1 MSLEIPLGSFLKDK
15 IMKKKKKNIMRK
27 HAQFKG
33 FKSEMDFEVFIR
45 DRADSLEDLGAKDR
59 MYDYFLGTVIRGFD
73 HLLRLK
79 EEHNQSKPKSRLF
92 LAEADKQYIYCRAI
106 IGGIRTFYKNGKE
119 IERLL
124 LLDPTYKI
132 SLLKVENPEEQS
144 ATFYDAGQ
152 VRKDKVIDNH
162 IWVDIAEMSVFN
174 ADKRYPLTVGAEI
187 GFTAKVYSYKGKT
200 THDVRGKQ
208 VKYGLKEIIVNE
220 IGYQTYI
227 QKYYIGKF
235 VSLLNLDFK
244 DFELLMWDKAQ
255 ERFIKNKKQNRK
267 YYELIEGV
275 NENLTEAEF
284 DDTFYQVSSKFL
296 FELDPLARKAL
307 EAYFKKR
314 QNGEF
319 DSP

>member
-1 MSLEIPLGSFLKDK
+1 
-15 IMKKKKKNIMRK
+15 MRK
-27 HAQFKG
+27 QAQFKG
-33 FKSEMDFEVFIR
+33 IKSEMDFEVFIR

-92 LAEADKQYIYCRAI
+92 LAEADKQYIYCRAV

-152 VRKDKVIDNH
+152 SRKDKVIDNH

-244 DFELLMWDKAQ
+244 NFELLMWDKAQ
-255 ERFIKNKKQNRK
+255 ERFIKNKKQNRN

>member
-1 MSLEIPLGSFLKDK
+1 
-15 IMKKKKKNIMRK
+15 MRK

-152 VRKDKVIDNH
+152 SRKDKVIDNH

-255 ERFIKNKKQNRK
+255 EQFIKNKKQNRK

-307 EAYFKKR
+307 EAYVKKR

-319 DSP
+319 DSQK

>member
-1 MSLEIPLGSFLKDK
+1 
-15 IMKKKKKNIMRK
+15 MKKIKKKNFLRK
-27 HAQFKG
+27 HAQFQG

-45 DRADSLEDLGAKDR
+45 DRADHLEDLGTKAR

-92 LAEADKQYIYCRAI
+92 LAEADGQYVYCRAI
-106 IGGIRTFYKNGKE
+106 VGGTRTFYKNGKE
-119 IERLL
+119 TERLL

-174 ADKRYPLTVGAEI
+174 ADKRYPLTIGAEI

-208 VKYGLKEIIVNE
+208 VKFGLKEIAINE

-235 VSLLNLDFK
+235 VGLLNLDFR
-244 DFELLMWDKAQ
+244 DFELLTWDKAQ
-255 ERFIKNKKQNRK
+255 ECFVKNDNQNQK
-267 YYELIEGV
+267 YYDLIGRV
-275 NENLTEAEF
+275 NENLTEIEF
-284 DDTFYQVSSKFL
+284 DEEFYQVSSKFL
-296 FELDPLARKAL
+296 FEFDPLSRKAL
-307 EAYFKKR
+307 EAYSRKKR
-314 QNGEF
+314 NGEF
-319 DSP
+319 D

>member
-1 MSLEIPLGSFLKDK
+1 
-15 IMKKKKKNIMRK
+15 MKKIKKKNFLRK
-27 HAQFKG
+27 HAQFQG

-45 DRADSLEDLGAKDR
+45 DRADHLEDLGTKAR

-92 LAEADKQYIYCRAI
+92 LAEADGQYVYCRAI
-106 IGGIRTFYKNGKE
+106 VGGTRTFYKNGKE
-119 IERLL
+119 TERLL

-152 VRKDKVIDNH
+152 IRKDKVIDNH

-174 ADKRYPLTVGAEI
+174 ADKRYPLTIGAEI

-208 VKYGLKEIIVNE
+208 VKFGLKEIAINE

-235 VSLLNLDFK
+235 VGLLNLDFR
-244 DFELLMWDKAQ
+244 DFELLTWDKAQ
-255 ERFIKNKKQNRK
+255 ECFVKNDNQNQK
-267 YYELIEGV
+267 YYDLIRRV
-275 NENLTEAEF
+275 NENLTEIEF
-284 DDTFYQVSSKFL
+284 DEEFYQVSSKFL
-296 FELDPLARKAL
+296 FEFDPLSRKAL
-307 EAYFKKR
+307 EAYSKKKR
-314 QNGEF
+314 NGEF
-319 DSP
+319 

>member
-1 MSLEIPLGSFLKDK
+1 
-15 IMKKKKKNIMRK
+15 MKKIKKKNFLRK
-27 HAQFKG
+27 HAQFQG

-45 DRADSLEDLGAKDR
+45 DRADHLEDLGTKAR

-92 LAEADKQYIYCRAI
+92 LAEADGQYVYCRAI
-106 IGGIRTFYKNGKE
+106 VGGTRTFYKNGKE
-119 IERLL
+119 TERLL

-174 ADKRYPLTVGAEI
+174 ADKRYPLTIGAEI

-208 VKYGLKEIIVNE
+208 VKFGLKEIAINE

-235 VSLLNLDFK
+235 VVLLNLDFR
-244 DFELLMWDKAQ
+244 DFELLTWDKAQ
-255 ERFIKNKKQNRK
+255 ECFVKNDNQNQK
-267 YYELIEGV
+267 YYDLIGRV
-275 NENLTEAEF
+275 NENLTEIEF
-284 DDTFYQVSSKFL
+284 DEEFYQVSSKFL
-296 FELDPLARKAL
+296 FE
-307 EAYFKKR
+307 
-314 QNGEF
+314 F
-319 DSP
+319 DSISS

>member
-1 MSLEIPLGSFLKDK
+1 
-15 IMKKKKKNIMRK
+15 MKKIKKKNFLRK
-27 HAQFKG
+27 HAQFQG

-45 DRADSLEDLGAKDR
+45 DRADHLEDLGTKAR

-79 EEHNQSKPKSRLF
+79 EEHNQSKPKTRLF
-92 LAEADKQYIYCRAI
+92 LAEADGQYVYCRAI
-106 IGGIRTFYKNGKE
+106 VGGTRTFYKNGKE
-119 IERLL
+119 TERLL

-152 VRKDKVIDNH
+152 IRKDKVIDNH

-174 ADKRYPLTVGAEI
+174 ADKRYPLAIGAEI

-208 VKYGLKEIIVNE
+208 VKFGLKEIAINE

-227 QKYYIGKF
+227 QKYYVGKF
-235 VSLLNLDFK
+235 VGLLNLDFR
-244 DFELLMWDKAQ
+244 DFELLTWDKAQ
-255 ERFIKNKKQNRK
+255 ECFVKNEKQNQK
-267 YYELIEGV
+267 YYDLIGRV
-275 NENLTEAEF
+275 NENLTEIEF
-284 DDTFYQVSSKFL
+284 DEEFYQVSSKFL
-296 FELDPLARKAL
+296 FEFDPLSRKAL
-307 EAYFKKR
+307 EAYSRKKR
-314 QNGEF
+314 NGEF
-319 DSP
+319 D

>member
-1 MSLEIPLGSFLKDK
+1 
-15 IMKKKKKNIMRK
+15 MKKIKKKNFLRK
-27 HAQFKG
+27 HAQFQG

-45 DRADSLEDLGAKDR
+45 DRADHLEDLGTKAR

-92 LAEADKQYIYCRAI
+92 LAEADGQYVYCRAVV
-106 IGGIRTFYKNGKE
+106 GGIRTFYKNGKE
-119 IERLL
+119 TERLL

-162 IWVDIAEMSVFN
+162 IWVDIAEMRVFN
-174 ADKRYPLTVGAEI
+174 ADKRYPLAIGAEI

-208 VKYGLKEIIVNE
+208 VKFGLKEIAINE

-227 QKYYIGKF
+227 QKYYVGKF
-235 VSLLNLDFK
+235 VGLLNLDFR
-244 DFELLMWDKAQ
+244 DFELLTWDKAQ
-255 ERFIKNKKQNRK
+255 ECFVKNEKQNQK
-267 YYELIEGV
+267 YYDLIRRV
-275 NENLTEAEF
+275 NENLTEIEF
-284 DDTFYQVSSKFL
+284 DEEFYQVSSKFL
-296 FELDPLARKAL
+296 FEFDPLSRKAL
-307 EAYFKKR
+307 EAYSRKKR
-314 QNGEF
+314 NGEF
-319 DSP
+319 NRSS

>member
-1 MSLEIPLGSFLKDK
+1 
-15 IMKKKKKNIMRK
+15 MRK

-45 DRADSLEDLGAKDR
+45 DRTDNLEDLGTKAR

-92 LAEADKQYIYCRAI
+92 LAEADKQYIYCRAV

-152 VRKDKVIDNH
+152 SRKDKVIDNH

-255 ERFIKNKKQNRK
+255 ECFVKNKKQNRK

-307 EAYFKKR
+307 EAYVKKR

>member
-1 MSLEIPLGSFLKDK
+1 
-15 IMKKKKKNIMRK
+15 MRK

-92 LAEADKQYIYCRAI
+92 LAEADKQYIYCRAV

-152 VRKDKVIDNH
+152 SRKDKVIDNH

-227 QKYYIGKF
+227 QKFYIGKF

-244 DFELLMWDKAQ
+244 GFELLMWDKAQ
-255 ERFIKNKKQNRK
+255 ECFVKNKKQNRN

-275 NENLTEAEF
+275 NENLTEVEF

-307 EAYFKKR
+307 EAYVKKR

>member
-1 MSLEIPLGSFLKDK
+1 
-15 IMKKKKKNIMRK
+15 MRK

-92 LAEADKQYIYCRAI
+92 LAEADKQYIYCRAV

-152 VRKDKVIDNH
+152 SRKDKVIDNH

-174 ADKRYPLTVGAEI
+174 ADKRYPLTVGAEM

-244 DFELLMWDKAQ
+244 NFELLMWDKAQ
-255 ERFIKNKKQNRK
+255 ERFIKNKKQNRN

>member
-1 MSLEIPLGSFLKDK
+1 
-15 IMKKKKKNIMRK
+15 MRK

-92 LAEADKQYIYCRAI
+92 LAEADKQYIYCRAV

-152 VRKDKVIDNH
+152 SRKDKVIDNH

-235 VSLLNLDFK
+235 ISLLNLDFK

-255 ERFIKNKKQNRK
+255 ERFIRNKKQNRK

-307 EAYFKKR
+307 EAYSRKKR
-314 QNGEF
+314 NGEF
-319 DSP
+319 

>member
-1 MSLEIPLGSFLKDK
+1 
-15 IMKKKKKNIMRK
+15 MKKIKKKNFLRK
-27 HAQFKG
+27 HAQFQG

-45 DRADSLEDLGAKDR
+45 DRADHLEDLGTKAR

-92 LAEADKQYIYCRAI
+92 LAEADGQYVYCRAI
-106 IGGIRTFYKNGKE
+106 VGGTRTFYKNGKE
-119 IERLL
+119 TERLL

-174 ADKRYPLTVGAEI
+174 ADKRYPLTIGAEI

-208 VKYGLKEIIVNE
+208 VKFGLKEIAINE

-235 VSLLNLDFK
+235 VGLLNLDFR
-244 DFELLMWDKAQ
+244 DFELLTWDKAQ
-255 ERFIKNKKQNRK
+255 ECFVKNDNQNQK
-267 YYELIEGV
+267 YYDLIGRV
-275 NENLTEAEF
+275 NENLTEIEF
-284 DDTFYQVSSKFL
+284 DEEFYQVSSKFL
-296 FELDPLARKAL
+296 FEFDPLARKAL

>member
-1 MSLEIPLGSFLKDK
+1 
-15 IMKKKKKNIMRK
+15 MKKIKKKNFLRK
-27 HAQFKG
+27 HAQFQG

-45 DRADSLEDLGAKDR
+45 DRADHLEDLGTKAR

-92 LAEADKQYIYCRAI
+92 LAEADGQYVYCRAVV
-106 IGGIRTFYKNGKE
+106 GGIRTFYKNGKE
-119 IERLL
+119 TERLL

-174 ADKRYPLTVGAEI
+174 ADKRYPLTIGAEI

-208 VKYGLKEIIVNE
+208 VKFGLKEIAINE

-227 QKYYIGKF
+227 QKYYVGKF
-235 VSLLNLDFK
+235 VGLLNLDFR
-244 DFELLMWDKAQ
+244 DFELLTWDKTQ
-255 ERFIKNKKQNRK
+255 ECFVKNEKQNQK
-267 YYELIEGV
+267 YYDLIGRV
-275 NENLTEAEF
+275 NENLTEIEF
-284 DDTFYQVSSKFL
+284 DEEFYQVSSKFL
-296 FELDPLARKAL
+296 FEFDPLSRKAL
-307 EAYFKKR
+307 EAYSRKKR
-314 QNGEF
+314 NGEF
-319 DSP
+319 D

>member
-1 MSLEIPLGSFLKDK
+1 
-15 IMKKKKKNIMRK
+15 MRK
-27 HAQFKG
+27 HAQFQG
-33 FKSEMDFEVFIR
+33 FKTEMDFEVFIR
-45 DRADSLEDLGAKDR
+45 DRADNLEDLGTKAR

-92 LAEADKQYIYCRAI
+92 LAEADKQYIYCRAVV
-106 IGGIRTFYKNGKE
+106 GGIRTFYKNGKE

-152 VRKDKVIDNH
+152 SRKDKVIDNH
-162 IWVDIAEMSVFN
+162 IWVDIDEMSVFN
-174 ADKRYPLTVGAEI
+174 ADKRYPLTVGVEV
-187 GFTAKVYSYKGKT
+187 GFVAKVYSYRGKT
-200 THDVRGKQ
+200 THDIRGKQ
-208 VKYGLKEIIVNE
+208 VKYGLKEIVINE

-235 VSLLNLDFK
+235 ISLLNLDFK
-244 DFELLMWDKAQ
+244 DFELLVWDKAQ

-275 NENLTEAEF
+275 NENLTEVEF

-307 EAYFKKR
+307 EAYVKKR

>member
-244 DFELLMWDKAQ
+244 NFELLMWDKAQ
-255 ERFIKNKKQNRK
+255 ERFIKNKKQNRN

-319 DSP
+319 DSL

>member
-132 SLLKVENPEEQS
+132 SLLKVENPEEES

-152 VRKDKVIDNH
+152 SRKDKVIDNH

-244 DFELLMWDKAQ
+244 NFELLMWDKAQ
-255 ERFIKNKKQNRK
+255 ERFIKNKKQNRN

>member
-1 MSLEIPLGSFLKDK
+1 
-15 IMKKKKKNIMRK
+15 MKKIKKKNFLRK
-27 HAQFKG
+27 HAQFQG

-45 DRADSLEDLGAKDR
+45 DRADHLEDLGTKAR

-92 LAEADKQYIYCRAI
+92 LAEADGQYVYCRAVV
-106 IGGIRTFYKNGKE
+106 GGIRTFYKNGKE
-119 IERLL
+119 TERLL

-152 VRKDKVIDNH
+152 VRKDKFIDNH
-162 IWVDIAEMSVFN
+162 IWVDIAEMRVFN
-174 ADKRYPLTVGAEI
+174 ADKRYPLAIGAEI

-208 VKYGLKEIIVNE
+208 IKFGLKEIAINE

-227 QKYYIGKF
+227 QKYYVGKF
-235 VSLLNLDFK
+235 VGLLNLDFR
-244 DFELLMWDKAQ
+244 DFELLTWDKAQ
-255 ERFIKNKKQNRK
+255 ECFVKNEKQNQK
-267 YYELIEGV
+267 YYDLIRRV
-275 NENLTEAEF
+275 NENLTEIEF
-284 DDTFYQVSSKFL
+284 DEEFYQVSSKFL
-296 FELDPLARKAL
+296 FEFDPLSRKAL
-307 EAYFKKR
+307 EAYSRKKR
-314 QNGEF
+314 NGEF
-319 DSP
+319 NRSS

>member
-1 MSLEIPLGSFLKDK
+1 
-15 IMKKKKKNIMRK
+15 MKKIKKKNFLRK
-27 HAQFKG
+27 HAQFQG

-45 DRADSLEDLGAKDR
+45 DRADRLEDLGTKAR

-92 LAEADKQYIYCRAI
+92 LAEADGQYVYCRAI
-106 IGGIRTFYKNGKE
+106 VGGTRTFYKNGKE
-119 IERLL
+119 TERLL

-174 ADKRYPLTVGAEI
+174 ADKRYPLTIGAEI

-200 THDVRGKQ
+200 THNVRGKQ
-208 VKYGLKEIIVNE
+208 VKFGLKEIAVNE

-235 VSLLNLDFK
+235 VGLLNLDFR
-244 DFELLMWDKAQ
+244 DFELLTWDKAQ
-255 ERFIKNKKQNRK
+255 ECFIKNDNQNQK
-267 YYELIEGV
+267 YYDLIGRV
-275 NENLTEAEF
+275 NENLTEIEF
-284 DDTFYQVSSKFL
+284 DEEFYQVSSKFL
-296 FELDPLARKAL
+296 FEFDPFSRKAL
-307 EAYFKKR
+307 EAYSRKKR
-314 QNGEF
+314 NGEF
-319 DSP
+319 

>member
-92 LAEADKQYIYCRAI
+92 LAEADKQYIYCRAV

-152 VRKDKVIDNH
+152 SRKDKVIDNH

-244 DFELLMWDKAQ
+244 GFELLMWDKAQ
-255 ERFIKNKKQNRK
+255 ECFVKNKKQNRN

-275 NENLTEAEF
+275 NENLTEVEF

-307 EAYFKKR
+307 EAYVKKR

>member
-1 MSLEIPLGSFLKDK
+1 
-15 IMKKKKKNIMRK
+15 MRK

-92 LAEADKQYIYCRAI
+92 LAEADKQYIYCRAV

-152 VRKDKVIDNH
+152 SRKDKVIDNH

-244 DFELLMWDKAQ
+244 GFELLMWDKAQ
-255 ERFIKNKKQNRK
+255 ECFVKNKKQNRN

-275 NENLTEAEF
+275 NENLTEVEF

-307 EAYFKKR
+307 EAYVKKR

>member
-1 MSLEIPLGSFLKDK
+1 
-15 IMKKKKKNIMRK
+15 MRK

-187 GFTAKVYSYKGKT
+187 SFTAKVYSYKGKT

>member
-1 MSLEIPLGSFLKDK
+1 
-15 IMKKKKKNIMRK
+15 MRK

-92 LAEADKQYIYCRAI
+92 LAEADKQYIYCRAV

-307 EAYFKKR
+307 EAYVKKR

-319 DSP
+319 DSQK

>member
-1 MSLEIPLGSFLKDK
+1 
-15 IMKKKKKNIMRK
+15 MRK

-92 LAEADKQYIYCRAI
+92 LAETDKQYIYCRAV

-152 VRKDKVIDNH
+152 SRKDKVIDNH

-244 DFELLMWDKAQ
+244 NFELLMWDKAQ
-255 ERFIKNKKQNRK
+255 ERFIKNKKQNRN

>member
-1 MSLEIPLGSFLKDK
+1 
-15 IMKKKKKNIMRK
+15 MRK

-92 LAEADKQYIYCRAI
+92 LAEADNQYIYCRAI

-152 VRKDKVIDNH
+152 SRKDKVIDNH

-244 DFELLMWDKAQ
+244 GFELLMWDKAQ
-255 ERFIKNKKQNRK
+255 ECFVKNKKQNRK

-275 NENLTEAEF
+275 NENLTEVEF

-307 EAYFKKR
+307 EAYVKKR

>member
-1 MSLEIPLGSFLKDK
+1 
-15 IMKKKKKNIMRK
+15 MRK

-33 FKSEMDFEVFIR
+33 FKSEMDFEVFIC

-92 LAEADKQYIYCRAI
+92 LAEADKQYIYCRAV

-124 LLDPTYKI
+124 LLDPIYKI

-152 VRKDKVIDNH
+152 SRKDKVIDNH

-208 VKYGLKEIIVNE
+208 IKYGLKEIIVNE

-244 DFELLMWDKAQ
+244 NFELLMWDKAQ
-255 ERFIKNKKQNRK
+255 ECFVKNKKQNRK

-275 NENLTEAEF
+275 NENLTEVEF

-307 EAYFKKR
+307 EAYVKKR

>member
-27 HAQFKG
+27 HAQFQG

-45 DRADSLEDLGAKDR
+45 DRADHLEDLGTKAR

-79 EEHNQSKPKSRLF
+79 EEHNQSKPKTRLF
-92 LAEADKQYIYCRAI
+92 LAEADGQYVYCRAI
-106 IGGIRTFYKNGKE
+106 VGGTRTFYKNGKE
-119 IERLL
+119 TERLL

-162 IWVDIAEMSVFN
+162 IWVDIAGMSVFN
-174 ADKRYPLTVGAEI
+174 ADKRYPLAIGAEI

-208 VKYGLKEIIVNE
+208 VKFGLKEIAINE

-227 QKYYIGKF
+227 QKYYVGKF
-235 VSLLNLDFK
+235 VGLLNLDFR
-244 DFELLMWDKAQ
+244 DFELLTWDKAQ
-255 ERFIKNKKQNRK
+255 ECFVKNEKQNQK
-267 YYELIEGV
+267 YYDLIGRV
-275 NENLTEAEF
+275 NENLTEIEF
-284 DDTFYQVSSKFL
+284 DEEFYQVSSKFL
-296 FELDPLARKAL
+296 FEFDPLSRKAL
-307 EAYFKKR
+307 EAYRRKKR
-314 QNGEF
+314 NGEF
-319 DSP
+319 D

>member
-1 MSLEIPLGSFLKDK
+1 
-15 IMKKKKKNIMRK
+15 MRK

-92 LAEADKQYIYCRAI
+92 LAEADKQYIYCRAV

-152 VRKDKVIDNH
+152 SRKDKVIDNH

-255 ERFIKNKKQNRK
+255 ECFVKNKKQNRK

-307 EAYFKKR
+307 EAYVKKR

>member
-1 MSLEIPLGSFLKDK
+1 
-15 IMKKKKKNIMRK
+15 MKKIKKKNFLRK
-27 HAQFKG
+27 HAQFQG

-45 DRADSLEDLGAKDR
+45 DRADHLEDLGTKAR

-79 EEHNQSKPKSRLF
+79 EEHNQSKPKTRLF
-92 LAEADKQYIYCRAI
+92 LAEANGQYVYCRAI
-106 IGGIRTFYKNGKE
+106 VGGTRTFYKNGKE
-119 IERLL
+119 TERLL

-132 SLLKVENPEEQS
+132 SLLKVDNPEEQS

-152 VRKDKVIDNH
+152 SRKDKVIDNH
-162 IWVDIAEMSVFN
+162 IWVDIDEMSVFN
-174 ADKRYPLTVGAEI
+174 ADKRYPLTVGVEV
-187 GFTAKVYSYKGKT
+187 GFVAKVYSYRGKT
-200 THDVRGKQ
+200 THDIRGKQ
-208 VKYGLKEIIVNE
+208 VKYGLKEIVINE

-235 VSLLNLDFK
+235 ISLLNLDFK
-244 DFELLMWDKAQ
+244 DFELLVWDKAQ

-275 NENLTEAEF
+275 NDNLTEAEF

-296 FELDPLARKAL
+296 FEFDPLARKAL
-307 EAYFKKR
+307 EAYSRKKR
-314 QNGEF
+314 NGEF

>member
-1 MSLEIPLGSFLKDK
+1 
-15 IMKKKKKNIMRK
+15 MRK

-45 DRADSLEDLGAKDR
+45 DRADNLEDLGTNAR

-92 LAEADKQYIYCRAI
+92 LAEADKQYIYCRAV

-124 LLDPTYKI
+124 LLDPIYKI

-200 THDVRGKQ
+200 TYDVRGKQ

-244 DFELLMWDKAQ
+244 NFELLMWDKAQ
-255 ERFIKNKKQNRK
+255 ERFIKNKKQNRN

>member
-1 MSLEIPLGSFLKDK
+1 
-15 IMKKKKKNIMRK
+15 MRK

-45 DRADSLEDLGAKDR
+45 DRADNLEDLGTNAR

-152 VRKDKVIDNH
+152 IRKDKVIDNH

-267 YYELIEGV
+267 YYELIESV
-275 NENLTEAEF
+275 NENFTEAEF

-307 EAYFKKR
+307 EAYVKKR

>member
-1 MSLEIPLGSFLKDK
+1 
-15 IMKKKKKNIMRK
+15 MRK

-92 LAEADKQYIYCRAI
+92 LAEADNQYIYCRAI

-152 VRKDKVIDNH
+152 SRKDKVIDNH

-244 DFELLMWDKAQ
+244 NFELLMWDKAQ
-255 ERFIKNKKQNRK
+255 ERFIKNKKQNRN

>member
-1 MSLEIPLGSFLKDK
+1 MI
-15 IMKKKKKNIMRK
+15 
-27 HAQFKG
+27 
-33 FKSEMDFEVFIR
+33 
-45 DRADSLEDLGAKDR
+45 
-59 MYDYFLGTVIRGFD
+59 T
-73 HLLRLK
+73 
-79 EEHNQSKPKSRLF
+79 KSRPAF
-92 LAEADKQYIYCRAI
+92 EPR
-106 IGGIRTFYKNGKE
+106 NP
-119 IERLL
+119 L

-244 DFELLMWDKAQ
+244 NFELLMWDKAQ
-255 ERFIKNKKQNRK
+255 ERFIKNKKQNRN

-319 DSP
+319 DSL

>member
-1 MSLEIPLGSFLKDK
+1 
-15 IMKKKKKNIMRK
+15 MKKIKKKNFLRK
-27 HAQFKG
+27 HAQFQG

-45 DRADSLEDLGAKDR
+45 DRADHLEDLGTKAR

-92 LAEADKQYIYCRAI
+92 LAEADGQYVYCRAVV
-106 IGGIRTFYKNGKE
+106 GGIRTFYKNGKKT
-119 IERLL
+119 ERLL

-162 IWVDIAEMSVFN
+162 IWVDIAEMRVFN
-174 ADKRYPLTVGAEI
+174 ADKRYPLAIGAEI

-208 VKYGLKEIIVNE
+208 VKFGLKEIAINE

-227 QKYYIGKF
+227 QKYYVGKF
-235 VSLLNLDFK
+235 VGLLNLDFR
-244 DFELLMWDKAQ
+244 DFELLTWDKAQ
-255 ERFIKNKKQNRK
+255 ECFVKNEKQNQK
-267 YYELIEGV
+267 YYDLIGRV
-275 NENLTEAEF
+275 NENLTEIEF
-284 DDTFYQVSSKFL
+284 DEEFYQVSSKFL
-296 FELDPLARKAL
+296 FEFDPLSRKAL
-307 EAYFKKR
+307 EAYSRKKR
-314 QNGEF
+314 NGEF
-319 DSP
+319 D

>member
-1 MSLEIPLGSFLKDK
+1 
-15 IMKKKKKNIMRK
+15 MRK

-307 EAYFKKR
+307 EAYVKKR

-319 DSP
+319 DSQK

>member
-45 DRADSLEDLGAKDR
+45 DRTDNLEDLGTKAR

-92 LAEADKQYIYCRAI
+92 LAEADKQYIYCRAV

-152 VRKDKVIDNH
+152 SRKDKVIDNH

-255 ERFIKNKKQNRK
+255 ECFVKNKKQNRK

-307 EAYFKKR
+307 EAYVKKR

>member
-1 MSLEIPLGSFLKDK
+1 
-15 IMKKKKKNIMRK
+15 MRK
-27 HAQFKG
+27 HAQFQG

-92 LAEADKQYIYCRAI
+92 LAEADKQYIYCRAV

-152 VRKDKVIDNH
+152 SRKDKVIDNH
-162 IWVDIAEMSVFN
+162 IWVNIAEMSVFN
-174 ADKRYPLTVGAEI
+174 TDKRYPLTVGAEI

-307 EAYFKKR
+307 EAYVKKR

-319 DSP
+319 DSQK

>member
-1 MSLEIPLGSFLKDK
+1 
-15 IMKKKKKNIMRK
+15 MKKIKKKNFLRK
-27 HAQFKG
+27 HAQFQG

-45 DRADSLEDLGAKDR
+45 DRADHLEDLGTKAR

-92 LAEADKQYIYCRAI
+92 LAEADGQYVYCRAVV
-106 IGGIRTFYKNGKE
+106 GGIRTFYKNGKE
-119 IERLL
+119 TERLL

-162 IWVDIAEMSVFN
+162 IWVDIAEMRVFN
-174 ADKRYPLTVGAEI
+174 ADKRYPLAIGAEI
-187 GFTAKVYSYKGKT
+187 GFTAKVHSYKGKT

-208 VKYGLKEIIVNE
+208 VKFGLKEIAINE

-227 QKYYIGKF
+227 QKYYVGKF
-235 VSLLNLDFK
+235 VGLLNLDFR
-244 DFELLMWDKAQ
+244 DFELLTWDKAQ
-255 ERFIKNKKQNRK
+255 ECFVKNEKQNQK
-267 YYELIEGV
+267 YYDLIRRV
-275 NENLTEAEF
+275 NENLTEIEF
-284 DDTFYQVSSKFL
+284 DEEFYQVSSKFL
-296 FELDPLARKAL
+296 FEFDPLSRKAL
-307 EAYFKKR
+307 EAYSRKKR
-314 QNGEF
+314 NGEF
-319 DSP
+319 NRSS